1 MSTPRIQ
8 VKPEILNIL
17 VPEHIQMNENVRN
30 HLLEL
35 IQEELG
41 IVLELAMELF
51 DDKYKMCVNELRYI
65 LSLRG
70 INICF

>member
-8 VKPEILNIL
+8 IKPEILNIL
-17 VPEHIQMNENVRN
+17 VPQHIQMNESVRN
-30 HLLEL
+30 RLLEL

>member
-1 MSTPRIQ
+1 
-8 VKPEILNIL
+8 
-17 VPEHIQMNENVRN
+17 MNENVRN
-30 HLLEL
+30 RLLEL

-41 IVLELAMELF
+41 IVLELAMEIY
-51 DDKYKMCVNELRYI
+51 DDKLCVNELRHI

>member
-8 VKPEILNIL
+8 VKPDILNIL
-17 VPEHIQMNENVRN
+17 VPEYIKMNENVRN
-30 HLLEL
+30 RLLEL

-41 IVLELAMELF
+41 IVLELAMEIY
-51 DDKYKMCVNELRYI
+51 DDKLCVNELRHI

>member
-8 VKPEILNIL
+8 IKPEILDIL
-17 VPEHIQMNENVRN
+17 IPEHVQINENVRN
-30 HLLEL
+30 RLLEL
-35 IQEELG
+35 IEEELG
-41 IVLELAMELF
+41 IVLELAMELSE
-51 DDKYKMCVNELRYI
+51 DKICVNELRYI

>member
-17 VPEHIQMNENVRN
+17 VPEYIQMSENVRN
-30 HLLEL
+30 RFLDL

-41 IVLELAMELF
+41 VVLELAMEIS
-51 DDKYKMCVNELRYI
+51 DDKLCVNELRYI

>member
-8 VKPEILNIL
+8 IKPEILDIL
-17 VPEHIQMNENVRN
+17 IPEHVEMNESVRVRF
-30 HLLEL
+30 LEL
-35 IQEELG
+35 LQQELG
-41 IVLELAMELF
+41 VVLELAMELF
-51 DDKYKMCVNELRYI
+51 DDKLCVSELRYI

>member
-30 HLLEL
+30 RLLEL